1 MQVNLD
7 KLQLGP
13 RIQTIREIKLHQYQT
28 ETFFHPVDG
37 AGVTVL
43 KMTLFALSNGAET
56 VNRCSAPLDDGARR
70 SIKNLAPNILLCQL
84 HEILQPK

>member
-37 AGVTVL
+37 AENDAFCEFT
-43 KMTLFALSNGAET
+43 E
-56 VNRCSAPLDDGARR
+56 
-70 SIKNLAPNILLCQL
+70 
-84 HEILQPK
+84 